1 MFVFLFLACNPDFNA
16 NQKDVKYQSSKK
28 RLKSNKKGFKP
39 KTEVTQNQEVEP
51 NERIKNTLLDDLR
64 NLIEKA
70 NKYRETYVK
79 NQKKSL
85 KINME

>member
-1 MFVFLFLACNPDFNA
+1 MFVFLFLACNPDFNT

-39 KTEVTQNQEVEP
+39 KTEVTQNQELDP
-51 NERIKNTLLDDLR
+51 NERIKNTLIDDLR

-70 NKYRETYVK
+70 NEDRKKYE
-79 NQKKSL
+79 KK
-85 KINME
+85 

>member
-1 MFVFLFLACNPDFNA
+1 MFVFLFLACNPDFNT

-39 KTEVTQNQEVEP
+39 KTEVTQNQELDP
-51 NERIKNTLLDDLR
+51 NERIKNTLIDDLR

-70 NKYRETYVK
+70 NADRKKYE
-79 NQKKSL
+79 KK
-85 KINME
+85 